1 VLLLVSERQKGLLP
15 RSFAVRAPSK
25 LPRPLP
31 GPVQNGEKC
40 VLLRRSRSGA
50 SRAGRAPFHW
60 ARARRIVDPTSRPS
74 DLAAAKRRFRSPA
87 SDDFNQPSE
96 RRRRRSGGSNTP
108 RSPHRGNGEGGGDL
122 CGGPLSSARWR
133 RSQEAAAAIAAN
145 QRVAA
150 IEPPLRGGAGMERA
164 SSSRLDGTRAHAG
177 GSPRVIRRRRAFAP
191 RAAHNNG
198 PHFSFA
204 ALPGARGHQ

>member
-108 RSPHRGNGEGGGDL
+108 RSPHRGNGEGVAIFVVD
-122 CGGPLSSARWR
+122 
-133 RSQEAAAAIAAN
+133 RSPSHDGA
-145 QRVAA
+145 VAK
-150 IEPPLRGGAGMERA
+150 
-164 SSSRLDGTRAHAG
+164 
-177 GSPRVIRRRRAFAP
+177 RRRRRLQQTKGWPRLNRRYEVEQAWNGQAPVASTGRGRTRAAP
-191 RAAHNNG
+191 RG
-198 PHFSFA
+198 
-204 ALPGARGHQ
+204 